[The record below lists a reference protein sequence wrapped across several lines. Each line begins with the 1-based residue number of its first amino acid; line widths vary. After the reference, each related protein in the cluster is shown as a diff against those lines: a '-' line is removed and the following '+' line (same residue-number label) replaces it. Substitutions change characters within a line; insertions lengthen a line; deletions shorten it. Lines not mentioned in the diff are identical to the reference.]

1 MNERT
6 VTITLDEYCELV
18 KKSERIDT
26 LNRLYK
32 NGDYV
37 TVTEVKKIL
46 GIFEAP
52 QATEKTDEVED
63 GEL

>member
-6 VTITLDEYCELV
+6 VTITLDEYRELV
-18 KKSERIDT
+18 QKSERIATVD
-26 LNRLYK
+26 RLFK

-46 GIFEAP
+46 GLFVEVKA
-52 QATEKTDEVED
+52 AKTDEVKN
-63 GEL
+63 GVL